1 MIQRLSHAT
10 VYVNDQEAAKKF
22 YVDKLGFEVREDENM
37 GPFRWLT
44 VSPKG
49 QKDLELVLI
58 PIVPSPMLAED
69 DAASLRALLAKGAL
83 GVSILLT
90 DDCNATYEEL
100 KAKGVQFT
108 AAPTE
113 RPYGLEAM
121 LKDDSGNVYS
131 IVQRR

>member
-1 MIQRLSHAT
+1 
-10 VYVNDQEAAKKF
+10 VNDQDAAKRF

-49 QKDLELVLI
+49 QKDLQLVLI
-58 PIVPSPMLAED
+58 PIMPSPMLAEAD
-69 DAASLRALLAKGAL
+69 VASLRALLAKGAL
-83 GVSILLT
+83 GMSILLT
-90 DDCNATYEEL
+90 DDCQATYAEL
-100 KAKGVQFT
+100 SAKGVQFT
-108 AAPTE
+108 APPTE

-121 LKDDSGNVYS
+121 LKDDSGNTYS

>member
-10 VYVNDQEAAKKF
+10 VYVLDQEAAKNF

-44 VSPKG
+44 VAPKG

-58 PIVPSPMLAED
+58 PIMPSPMLGED
-69 DAASLRALLAKGAL
+69 DVASLRSLLHKGAL

-90 DDCNATYEEL
+90 DDCKATYEEL

-108 AAPTE
+108 AAPAE

-121 LKDDSGNVYS
+121 MKDDSGNVYS